1 LDDLFRLGFLGSGE
15 LVLRVRRES
24 EMLGRKRRTLVLN
37 SLRFG
42 LDGIN
47 GEVVSTVFS
56 LGTAGS
62 RAKSE
67 QFGVSCQE

>member
-1 LDDLFRLGFLGSGE
+1 
-15 LVLRVRRES
+15 
-24 EMLGRKRRTLVLN
+24 VLN

-56 LGTAGS
+56 PGTARS

-67 QFGVSCQE
+67 QFGVSCQERDVEICGKRDSLSQCDI

>member
-1 LDDLFRLGFLGSGE
+1 
-15 LVLRVRRES
+15 
-24 EMLGRKRRTLVLN
+24 LVLN